1 MEIKHLQNSIPAQ
14 RLSPNSG
21 VRRGAETG
29 RTAFADVL
37 RSKLSG
43 QAPAVKFSAHA
54 SDRLASRN
62 IVLTQH
68 HISKLNQAVQS
79 LEQKGSKEGL
89 VVMDNL
95 AMIVNVKNKTVVT
108 AVEKSP
114 QEMGRVFT
122 NIDSAFI
129 M

>member
-1 MEIKHLQNSIPAQ
+1 M
-14 RLSPNSG
+14 
-21 VRRGAETG
+21 
-29 RTAFADVL
+29 
-37 RSKLSG
+37 
-43 QAPAVKFSAHA
+43 
-54 SDRLASRN
+54 ASRN

-68 HISKLNQAVQS
+68 HISKLNQAVQT

-114 QEMGRVFT
+114 QEMGKVFT